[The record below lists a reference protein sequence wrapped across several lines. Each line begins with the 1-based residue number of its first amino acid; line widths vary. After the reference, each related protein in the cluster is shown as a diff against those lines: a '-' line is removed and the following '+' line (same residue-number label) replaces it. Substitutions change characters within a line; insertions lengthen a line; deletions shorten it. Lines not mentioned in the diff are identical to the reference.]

1 MELLEIIKYLI
12 PSLVVF
18 ATSYFSI
25 YLFLSNETKKKQLDV
40 KSVSLETILPI
51 KLQAYERLVLF
62 LERISP
68 NSLILRV
75 HQSGNTALNFQSALI
90 NTIREEFEHNL
101 SQQLYI
107 SSSAWELIKSAKE
120 EVVSI
125 INTAAAKLSENEFAS
140 SDDLSRKIFEISV
153 QMEKMPT
160 AKALEKLKIEIRQIF

>member
-1 MELLEIIKYLI
+1 MELLEILKYLI
-12 PSLVVF
+12 PSVVVF

-25 YLFLSNETKKKQLDV
+25 YLFLNNETKKKQFEI
-40 KSVSLETILPI
+40 KSASMETILPI

-75 HQSGNTALNFQSALI
+75 HQSGNTALYFQTALI

-107 SSSAWELIKSAKE
+107 SSSAWELVKNAKE

-125 INTAAAKLSENEFAS
+125 INTAAAKLSENELAS
-140 SDDLSRKIFEISV
+140 SEDLSRKIFEITI
-153 QMEKMPT
+153 QMEKVPT
-160 AKALEKLKIEIRQIF
+160 ATALEKLKTEIRQIF